1 MRKPT
6 QPKKGN
12 GSVLFARR
20 ASTICIVATL
30 QAARFKRSIAS
41 LQSAKRQAAVE
52 ATLRQKFL
60 AALASRPA
68 EWQAD
73 SYACFGS

>member
-41 LQSAKRQAAVE
+41 SLQSAKRQAAVE

-68 EWQAD
+68 ESVA
-73 SYACFGS
+73 G